1 MNFKKII
8 IILLLTLGL
17 ASCSPSIPSSET
29 LSSSEGTSS
38 EVVSSEEPSSEE
50 PSSELSSEPSEEPSS
65 EVPPVSSE
73 QGGWTENELALIDQ
87 YAYGYDIP
95 YYYIEGNGSLYYD
108 NDYECLSLTG
118 AKTDAATLSAY
129 AAKFID
135 AGWVLTSDVNEEFEY
150 RFETVVELPDAT
162 RYLTAS
168 LYLLDEEDY
177 YTIDEGEFWLDIYD
191 PYIYSWPTELIG
203 EVVNVLTEKDIFVPA
218 YECEMYSLNAS
229 LIMFGLAWISCYT
242 DNDNAAEIYRNSL
255 SQADYTFVEGDT
267 AGFDGGYYAYDAS
280 NSLCIAV
287 SYDADYDLL
296 TIIFAA
302 TETEDGGDEGEMS
315 EAEAVM
321 SEIAYNTFGD
331 EKEYYYDESDGS
343 YWTACY
349 LEGFE
354 STEFTSAI
362 EFYAKFALPASF
374 ALDGEIMQDQLQD
387 TNEPCGYA
395 EYYNEEET
403 VVVCLLS
410 YFDTTEN
417 MMAVQAAAYD
427 I

>member
-8 IILLLTLGL
+8 VTLLLTLGL
-17 ASCSPSIPSSET
+17 ASCSPVTPSSET

-38 EVVSSEEPSSEE
+38 EVASSEEQSSEE
-50 PSSELSSEPSEEPSS
+50 HSSEPSSEPSEEPSS

-135 AGWVLTSDVNEEFEY
+135 AGWILTTDVNEEFEY

-168 LYLLDEEDY
+168 LYLLDEEY
-177 YTIDEGEFWLDIYD
+177 NYTIDEGEFWLDIYD

-203 EVVNVLTEKDIFVPA
+203 EVVNILTEKDIFVPA

-229 LIMFGLAWISCYT
+229 LIMFGLAWIDCYT
-242 DNDNAAEIYRNSL
+242 SDDNAADVYRSSL
-255 SQADYTFVEGDT
+255 TQAGYTFAEGDAT
-267 AGFDGGYYAYDAS
+267 FGGYYAYDAS
-280 NSLCIAV
+280 NSLIIAV
-287 SYDADYDLL
+287 SYDSDYDLL
-296 TIIFAA
+296 TIIFTA

-331 EKEYYYDESDGS
+331 EKGYYYDESDGS

-354 STEFTSAI
+354 STEFVNAI
-362 EFYAKFALPASF
+362 EFYAQFALPASF
-374 ALDGEIMQDQLQD
+374 ALDGEIILDQLQD

-410 YFDTTEN
+410 YFDTEKN
-417 MMAVQAAAYD
+417 AMVVQAAAYD